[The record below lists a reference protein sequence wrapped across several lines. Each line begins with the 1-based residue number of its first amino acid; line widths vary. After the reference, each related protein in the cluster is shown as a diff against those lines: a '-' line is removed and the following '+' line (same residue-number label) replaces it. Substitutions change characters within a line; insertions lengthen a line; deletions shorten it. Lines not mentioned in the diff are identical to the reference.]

1 MKIKKIVTLFLLVC
15 SLGIIASCANDEVK
29 PDTPQEQVEKIVP
42 VFEGINLVDNK
53 DVIKVSKKKPID
65 LIPSIGEDS
74 HVKYYA
80 PAGSKAEVEVHLYN
94 PDQFEI
100 LSFTLNDRK
109 YQSFEF
115 KEGSNSEKLVID
127 VEMPRKPGEYKYQ
140 IDAIKYIDKQA
151 IKDVNMA
158 NGNKFIEFGV
168 TYNSL
173 PTITISNEIVTTIG
187 YSADVNVVDN
197 DNYLE
202 NSSGLRAYL
211 FENDK
216 IAKIMKIERSINFTD
231 LKEGYSYSYAIA
243 TSKDELDGNGNT
255 TKILF
260 EQSFDTLS
268 MFNIINVKATYDSI
282 SYEVEQTNKDAVLKS
297 IFLIDGE
304 DSLDITNQTKVDNLL
319 SDHDYQIKLVFEYKG
334 QLKETIKKV
343 KTLKYGMPSI
353 SGFNVET
360 SKDKITFDYEVL
372 DESKVVKEEV
382 VRVYK
387 DNIKIKEVAAN
398 SKEVTGLLSNTS
410 YKVDLVLRY
419 DLNDGSGINE
429 VILSKDIKTLNLAKP
444 IVNIIYEVKDTTFN
458 GELVL
463 IDVDNTFKILRYEL
477 CDKDGKV
484 LRKIDD
490 ISSISD
496 LKINTNYQLKLVYS
510 YNLNDGN
517 GDIAAE
523 FTIKFSTEKQV
534 PTLEISPYYV
544 NETSFGIDIYETDP
558 NVIGEVSAIRLFN
571 ELGEFIKQ
579 VPADMQFV
587 FDNLVANTKY
597 EIRIYYTYDL
607 NDGNGNQEVIYKYE
621 VTTAKTKPTVDFEL
635 ESDKYS
641 LTIKPNINDTN
652 NAGNIS
658 NIVVKLKDE
667 IIYQG
672 TDLKVLNLL
681 SNNNYS
687 VTLTYT
693 YDLNDLN
700 GQKEIVV
707 SKEIKTKSLTKPS
720 ITLNSN
726 NITHNSFDLT
736 YDLIDEDDIFK
747 FISGKVFFNG
757 KESQGFNLDN
767 LSITDL
773 YSNNEYEIR
782 LEYEYD
788 LNDGEGK
795 ITDNVVIVVRT
806 LKFEKASVKFTNMSA
821 TETEIYFDFIKND
834 SNNNLKIVK
843 VELFEANNLDKP
855 LKELTDVS
863 TLKFDGL
870 TKASFYK
877 LVVTY
882 TYDLNDGN
890 GVITDK
896 FSQDYGT
903 IGSKLLIKNV
913 EVLNKNS
920 LVVGEDIHLR
930 IYFENPNNLDVRSV
944 KVDGVNYDITQADIN
959 NQFVSLKFKTATEGG
974 RQHAIVEGYTIAV
987 RNSLGEEILIT
998 ENLFDNYQAEYA
1010 VLGDLGLEYYGA
1022 INDKHY
1028 VVIGEKEIELRFNP
1042 IYTIK
1047 EVKIGEK
1054 VYKADEI
1061 TLVSPGKVLLKT
1073 DNVFNDNKLNTVTYS
1088 LKEIESKKA
1097 YNIDTNYSVVYNKV
1111 TMKIKNVEDLTTMQH
1126 HYAYEIINDLD
1137 FTGFNNFNI
1146 NFTGV
1151 LLGNNQKW
1159 NNVSIIANNE
1169 SLNFNGIFSTFR
1181 GYMNNVEIVSPYIV
1195 TKDNSGLLAEY
1206 IYSSTIENIKIINPY
1221 VNCNDNFGIIANN
1234 IAESVV
1240 NNIEIDGGKID
1251 GHDFIGGIV
1260 STLLRNGIIKNS
1272 YINTTITGN
1281 YEIGGCASKVEV
1293 YSGVNGKIL
1302 NVVNRSNITANRTA
1316 GGILAQGNGNV
1327 TIKECVNYGTIK
1339 SVKGDGAGIVCAG
1352 VGNHYISDCIN
1363 YGDIYAYDFGAGII
1377 RDSNSSIAEISN
1389 IINVG
1394 TIYIED
1400 DYTGQ
1405 KLYGSTVGT
1414 CNVSGP
1420 IVSGAISLVDFPT
1433 KENYTFDYK
1442 NCYVVDTSKE
1452 YQFHSVATPKQLNDK
1467 SWWIS
1472 IGYDENIWNLDNLDY
1487 EKALYPT
1494 LRFLSK

>member
-1 MKIKKIVTLFLLVC
+1 MKLKKIIVLLLVLC
-15 SLGIIASCANDEVK
+15 SLIGITSCTKEESNSNVIE
-29 PDTPQEQVEKIVP
+29 EQVEKIVP

-53 DVIKVSKKKPID
+53 DVVKVSKKKPID

-74 HVKYYA
+74 HIKYYA

-173 PTITISNEIVTTIG
+173 PTITISNEIVTTTG

-216 IAKIMKIERSINFTD
+216 IAKIMKIESSISFTE

-297 IFLIDGE
+297 IFLIDGA

-319 SDHDYQIKLVFEYKG
+319 SDHDYQLKLVFEYKG
-334 QLKETIKKV
+334 KLKEIIKGV
-343 KTLKYGMPSI
+343 KTLKYGIPSI
-353 SGFNVET
+353 SGFNVEA

-429 VILSKDIKTLNLAKP
+429 VILSKDVKTLNLAKP

-477 CDKDGKV
+477 CDKNGNV

-490 ISSISD
+490 ISLISG

-517 GDIAAE
+517 GDIPAE
-523 FTIKFSTEKQV
+523 FTMKFSTEKQV

-579 VPADMQFV
+579 VPADMQFI
-587 FDNLVANTKY
+587 FTDLVANTKY
-597 EIRIYYTYDL
+597 EVRIYYTYDL

-658 NIVVKLKDE
+658 NIVVKLKDD
-667 IIYQG
+667 IVYQG

-693 YDLNDLN
+693 YNLNDLN

-707 SKEIKTKSLTKPS
+707 SKEIQTKSLTKPI

-736 YDLIDEDDIFK
+736 YDLIDEDNIFK

-767 LSITDL
+767 LSITNL

-782 LEYEYD
+782 LEYEYN
-788 LNDGEGK
+788 LNDGKGK
-795 ITDNVVIVVRT
+795 ITENVVIVVRT
-806 LKFEKASVKFTNMSA
+806 LKFDKASVKFINMSA
-821 TETEIYFDFIKND
+821 TETEIYFDFTKND

-855 LKELTDVS
+855 LKVLTDVS

-890 GVITDK
+890 GIITDK

-903 IGSKLLIKNV
+903 IGSKLLIKKV

-920 LVVGEDIHLR
+920 LIIGQDIHLR

-974 RQHAIVEGYTIAV
+974 RQQALVEGYTIAV

-1022 INDKHY
+1022 INDKHF
-1028 VVIGEKEIELRFNP
+1028 VVINENEIELRFNP
-1042 IYTIK
+1042 IYTVN
-1047 EVKIGEK
+1047 EVTIGKKI
-1054 VYKADEI
+1054 YKDDELY
-1061 TLVSPGKVLLKT
+1061 LVSPGKILLKMT
-1073 DNVFNDNKLNTVTYS
+1073 DIYNFLQLVSVTYS
-1088 LKEIESKKA
+1088 LEEIKSTKT
-1097 YNIDTNYSVVYNKV
+1097 YNEYANYSVVHNKELIPIS
-1111 TMKIKNVEDLTTMQH
+1111 KPEDLTAMQD

-1146 NFTGV
+1146 LFSGV
-1151 LLGNNQKW
+1151 LLGNNHKLV
-1159 NNVSIIANNE
+1159 NIS
-1169 SLNFNGIFSTFR
+1169 SLRTEDGLYFEGLFSEFT
-1181 GYMNNVEIVSPYIV
+1181 GYVDNIQIVSPYIV
-1195 TKDNSGLLAEY
+1195 TNSNCGILASY
-1206 IYSSTIENIKIINPY
+1206 LSNAYVSNVKIINPY
-1221 VNCNDNFGIIANN
+1221 VKCKVDFGTIACSIYDSLLTNV
-1234 IAESVV
+1234 SV
-1240 NNIEIDGGKID
+1240 EGGTIL
-1251 GHDFIGGIV
+1251 GERSIGGIFYYA
-1260 STLLRNGIIKNS
+1260 SNCRIKRAINS
-1272 YINTTITGN
+1272 
-1281 YEIGGCASKVEV
+1281 A
-1293 YSGVNGKIL
+1293 
-1302 NVVNRSNITANRTA
+1302 NITATKEYASGIGVNIE
-1316 GGILAQGNGNV
+1316 GGGSNV
-1327 TIKECVNYGTIK
+1327 VEECINYGTIK
-1339 SVKGDGAGIVCAG
+1339 SPKCATGIVSSG
-1352 VGNHYISDCIN
+1352 GFSHISNCIN
-1363 YGDIYAYDFGAGII
+1363 YGYTSTAGIVDFGSSSSGYYSNLINAG
-1377 RDSNSSIAEISN
+1377 S
-1389 IINVG
+1389 
-1394 TIYIED
+1394 
-1400 DYTGQ
+1400 
-1405 KLYGSTVGT
+1405 GSANTVGDSYERGIEI
-1414 CNVSGP
+1414 NSAV
-1420 IVSGAISLVDFPT
+1420 SLVNHATDEYWNI
-1433 KENYTFDYK
+1433 KYN

-1452 YQFHSVATPKQLNDK
+1452 YMYHNVATLKQLNDK

-1487 EKALYPT
+1487 EKGLYPT